1 MTTFE
6 WRGPFT
12 NDEVN
17 ALHADAFDHRPFDDD
32 WQAQLDRHSV
42 GWVTARADGDLVG
55 FVNVVWDGLVH
66 AFIQD
71 TAVAAR
77 AQRQG
82 VGVRL
87 IAVARE
93 NARAAGCEWL
103 HVDFDDHLRS
113 FYFDACG
120 FTPTNAGLIQLKGE

>member
-12 NDEVN
+12 NLEVN

-32 WQAQLDRHSV
+32 WQAQLDRHSL
-42 GWVTARADGDLVG
+42 GWVTARASGDLVG
-55 FVNVVWDGLVH
+55 FVNVVWDGLLH

-71 TAVAAR
+71 TAVAGR

-82 VGVRL
+82 IGVRL
-87 IAVARE
+87 IAMARE
-93 NARAAGCEWL
+93 NAQAAGCEWL
-103 HVDFDDHLRS
+103 HVDFDDHLRA